1 MPDHEHHQDTTA
13 SRQLIMATAGH
24 VDHGKTSLIKHLTG
38 VDTDTLK
45 EERARGLTINPGYAY
60 HHFEDPSGSGDQI
73 TLGFVDVPGHADFIP
88 NMLAGVGSVANAL
101 LVVACDDGVMPQT
114 REHLSILQL
123 LGIQQVVV
131 VLTKIDRAP
140 AEQLQNTASDIARLL
155 HAKGFENTEFFPVN
169 NLTGEGT
176 TELLSHL
183 KEKAIHTTSS
193 TTGEF
198 RSRFLVDRSFSVK
211 GIGTVVTGTLKQG
224 QLPCTEQLVLSATG
238 EEVRIRAL
246 RLDDY
251 AIQQLQPGQRAAVNI
266 NIAHDKVQRGDWL
279 QEKASYQPSFRID
292 TELILLDEKVRLRSS
307 AQYHLYIGASHHVVN
322 IRALDEADSLYQVR
336 SLESMH
342 AHHGDR
348 FVIRDPAAKN
358 TIGGGRVLDIF
369 VPRKGRS
376 SAARLDELKSKRE
389 PAAEALVALLE
400 ASPYGI
406 DCKQFSCNYDL
417 TSAALESLLDQTRES
432 VSSVSLKGSDSP
444 RLLSNSRL
452 SEFNTLI
459 LKQISSYHSANKSS
473 QGISEPQLNSALGF
487 QGSPLLLNAI
497 LKLLIQQGSID
508 RTGTVLHLP
517 THQASL
523 SEEEEQFLA
532 KIHPI
537 LKQAGNIPPRT
548 RELVELTGIP
558 LRPLER
564 ILKQCSKSGILIKV
578 ADNRHYLPETIAE
591 LAEFTEQL
599 AKSYDA
605 DSGFSVIQ
613 FRDASGIGRN
623 LCIEI
628 LEYFDRIG
636 FTRREDNARF
646 IRTQKEN
653 IFG

>member
-1 MPDHEHHQDTTA
+1 MPDHEHHQDSTT

-60 HHFEDPSGSGDQI
+60 HHFNDPANSGDQV

-88 NMLAGVGSVANAL
+88 NMLAGVGSVAHAL

-123 LGIQQVVV
+123 LGIRQVVV
-131 VLTKIDRAP
+131 ALTKTDRASK
-140 AEQLQNTASDIARLL
+140 EQLKETEIAVAQLLNT
-155 HAKGFENTEFFPVN
+155 KNFENAKFFPID
-169 NLTGEGT
+169 NLSGEGT
-176 TELLSHL
+176 PELLNHL
-183 KEKAIHTTSS
+183 KEKAAHTVSL
-193 TTGEF
+193 TTGEH
-198 RSRFLVDRSFSVK
+198 RTRFLVDRSFSVK

-224 QLPCTEQLVLSATG
+224 QLRNAEQLVLSATG
-238 EEVRIRAL
+238 EEVRIRGL
-246 RLDDY
+246 RLDDH
-251 AIQQLQPGQRAAVNI
+251 AIQQLQASQRAAVNI
-266 NIAHDKVQRGDWL
+266 NVSHDKVQRGDWL
-279 QEKASYQPSFRID
+279 QEKASYQPCFRID
-292 TELILLDEKVRLRSS
+292 TELAFLDEEVRLRSS
-307 AQYHLYIGASHHVVN
+307 TQYHLYIGATHHVVN
-322 IRALDEADSLYQVR
+322 IRALDEADSIYQVR
-336 SLESMH
+336 SQQPMH
-342 AHHGDR
+342 AHYGDR

-358 TIGGGRVLDIF
+358 TIGGGQVLDIF

-376 SAARLDELKSKRE
+376 SETRLIELKSKRN
-389 PAAEALVALLE
+389 PAPEALVALLE
-400 ASPYGI
+400 TSPFGV

-417 TSAALESLLDQTRES
+417 TTAAFRSLVDRMGERTVTLT
-432 VSSVSLKGSDSP
+432 LKGSDSP
-444 RLLSNSRL
+444 RLLLKSHFAD
-452 SEFNTLI
+452 FNTQI
-459 LKQISSYHSANKSS
+459 LKQIDSFHTANRSSP
-473 QGISEPQLNSALGF
+473 GISEPQLNSALDF
-487 QGSPLLLNAI
+487 QSSPLLLNAI
-497 LKLLIQQGSID
+497 LELMIQQAVLS

-517 THQASL
+517 NHQASL
-523 SEEEEQFLA
+523 SQEEEQFLA

-537 LKQAGNIPPRT
+537 LKNAGNIPPRT
-548 RELVELTGIP
+548 RELVDLTNIP
-558 LRPLER
+558 LKPLER
-564 ILKQCSKSGILIKV
+564 ILKQCTKSGILIRV

-599 AKSYDA
+599 AESNDA